1 MSTKKEVPIVRP
13 EPIPKNLTHEP
24 KSIATYN
31 DYDVS
36 DYVGTISSQPPS
48 NFRAH
53 DIDDRKEIKTFL
65 RKSNPCSKKSKDESI
80 PAIDISKIS
89 GEVTHQPVELIEE
102 EGEYKGIHNFFE
114 DEEQS

>member
-1 MSTKKEVPIVRP
+1 MVSKKSSGKPKSPPKDHPIIKP
-13 EPIPKNLTHEP
+13 EPVTKNLTHEP

-65 RKSNPCSKKSKDESI
+65 RKSKPCSKISKDESI

-89 GEVTHQPVELIEE
+89 GEVTHQPVELLEE
-102 EGEYKGIHNFFE
+102 E
-114 DEEQS
+114 DDR